1 VGKIG
6 NTISLIG
13 HLLKVLALDG
23 VARDPARL
31 RRYQERRLAAL
42 VRHASARVPL
52 YRRRF
57 QAAGLRPEEIRSLDD
72 LARIPILSKQEL
84 RTAPRHEILAE
95 GVRPEDC
102 FLVETSGSTGEPTRL
117 YKDRDALLSLGAWTA
132 PFNISRWV
140 GRRAWR
146 LMTLLVRH
154 ERTLEAGLV
163 RSLPRFLLRV
173 HEGDALAPPEVQVEM
188 LNRARPQLLIT
199 YPSVLRNLAV
209 LVKER
214 QLFVH
219 QPAAIALSAEVF
231 DAPTRRLA
239 GEVFATS
246 ALVNAYGCTEAG
258 LVALECHQHR
268 GLHVI
273 GTRAIV
279 EVLRDGRPAAPG
291 ESGEV
296 VVTDLTNFASPIL
309 RYAGLGDVAVWSAA
323 RCTCGRVLPLLEV
336 IEGRRV
342 DAFVLPDGRIVH
354 PYHLTLAIEHIE
366 GVHRYQIIQETPDR
380 VRVLVVGPAGDGGRT
395 RQATVDALTAIL
407 GPAVQILVDPVTS
420 IPATPGEPAPRTVR
434 SLVPR

>member
-13 HLLKVLALDG
+13 HLVKVLALDG
-23 VARDPARL
+23 VMRDPARL
-31 RRYQERRLAAL
+31 RRYQEGRLRAL
-42 VRHASARVPL
+42 VDYAYARVPL

-57 QAAGLRPEEIRSLDD
+57 DAAGVRPESIRGLDD
-72 LARIPILSKQEL
+72 LGRIPILSKREL
-84 RTAPRHEILAE
+84 REAPRREILAD
-95 GVRPEDC
+95 GLHSEDC
-102 FLVETSGSTGEPTRL
+102 FLVETSGSTGEPTDL
-117 YKDRDALLSLGAWTA
+117 YKDRNALLSLGAWTS
-132 PFNISRWV
+132 PMNISRWV
-140 GRRAWR
+140 GRPAWR

-173 HEGDALAPPEVQVEM
+173 TEGDALAPPDVQLDL

-199 YPSVLRNLAV
+199 YPSVLRTLAV

-214 QLFVH
+214 KPPVH

-239 GEVFATS
+239 GEVFTTS
-246 ALVNAYGCTEAG
+246 TFVNAYGCTEAG

-268 GLHVI
+268 GLHVT

-291 ESGEV
+291 DPGEV

-309 RYAGLGDVAVWSAA
+309 RYAGLGDVAVWSPA
-323 RCTCGRVLPLLEV
+323 RCPCGRVLPLLEL

-342 DAFVLPDGRIVH
+342 DAFLLPDGRIVH
-354 PYHLTLAIEHIE
+354 PYHLTLAMEHID
-366 GVHRYQIIQETPDR
+366 GIHRYQIVQEARDR
-380 VRVLVVGPAGDGGRT
+380 VRVLVVGPAGNGVGT
-395 RQATVDALTAIL
+395 RRAAADALGAIL
-407 GPAVQILVDPVTS
+407 GAQVQVVVDGVEV
-420 IPATPGEPAPRTVR
+420 IPTAPGEAAPRTVR